1 MKAYAS
7 SLRTAAFTLVELL
20 VVIAIIAILA
30 ALLLPALGRAQMRAR
45 RIACENKLNQMGI
58 SFNSFSHD
66 HDGKLPMAVPMEE
79 GGSLEYVQS
88 GYQIKGTFYFTYRLF
103 QVLSNEFSTPEILI
117 CPSDTRFPATNF
129 AGLQNG
135 NVSYFVGV
143 NASLARPASIL
154 AGDRNLAT
162 NSMQNPTILQINA
175 GSRLRWTQELH
186 QFKGN
191 ILFADG
197 HVEEW
202 NKSDLASAAGGAGGT
217 ADLFMPSVRSTNL
230 AAASAAGLSAGPGS
244 GAGVA
249 GLSTA
254 PGAGAGMVSPAPP
267 GGEPGIRPSSASSG
281 DKGGVNSVVS
291 PGVRSNAWSQPT
303 ASSPNGKAEF
313 NETQTAV
320 AGPANPSTTP
330 GTAPAVSGAEGSGV
344 SVSDD
349 SDLKMSPFDRRLA
362 KFLRHLIAWSYLLLL
377 LVLLL
382 LVAWRLW
389 NRAQEKKRQQQLA
402 RLKPV
407 DRESARNSD
416 ASFR

>member
-1 MKAYAS
+1 MKASAS

-103 QVLSNEFSTPEILI
+103 QVLSNESVTPEILN
-117 CPSDTRFPATNF
+117 CPSDTRLPATNF
-129 AGLQNG
+129 AALQNG

-143 NASLARPASIL
+143 NASLARPASLL

-175 GSRLRWTQELH
+175 GSRLHWTQELH

-202 NKSDLASAAGGAGGT
+202 NKSELASAAGGTGGA
-217 ADLFMPSVRSTNL
+217 ADLFLPSVQSTNL
-230 AAASAAGLSAGPGS
+230 AVASAAGSGP

-249 GLSTA
+249 GFSTA
-254 PGAGAGMVSPAPP
+254 PGAGAGMPSTAPLRVEPGSHPP
-267 GGEPGIRPSSASSG
+267 GASSG
-281 DKGGVNSVVS
+281 DKSGPNSAVS
-291 PGVRSNAWSQPT
+291 PGVGSNAWSQPA
-303 ASSPNGKAEF
+303 ASSPNAKAEF

-320 AGPANPSTTP
+320 PGPASPSTKP
-330 GTAPAVSGAEGSGV
+330 GVAPAVSGAEGSGV

-362 KFLRHLIAWSYLLLL
+362 KFLRHVIVWSYLLLL
-377 LVLLL
+377 LLFLLL
-382 LVAWRLW
+382 LACRLW
-389 NRAQEKKRQQQLA
+389 NRAEEKKRQRQLA
-402 RLKPV
+402 RLKPL

-416 ASFR
+416 VSFH